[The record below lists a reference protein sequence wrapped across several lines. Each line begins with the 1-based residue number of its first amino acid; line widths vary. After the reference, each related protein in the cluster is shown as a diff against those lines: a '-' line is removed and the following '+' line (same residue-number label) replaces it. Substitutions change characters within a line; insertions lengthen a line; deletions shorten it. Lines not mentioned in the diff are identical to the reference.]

1 MKRVTLKEVAAEVGI
16 SISCT
21 ARALKGRAGISIA
34 TRERVREIA
43 DKLGYCPDPMLSA
56 LATYRESQG
65 KKTFQGTIAYLANH
79 SSELECLASRQSG
92 DPLQGARERAS
103 MLGYQLRYFP
113 LSDLLDSPE
122 RFWKRLRN
130 QGIQGVLMR
139 SFPVE
144 TACIPPPPAGF
155 HYLDLFSQ
163 PHSVSASTVSSN
175 HAQSME
181 LVLMHLKKSGYEKP
195 ALVLN
200 TRISTILHHGW
211 RMAFSV
217 SAQNFKKILHFNH
230 EGFPVSE
237 SSLTQWTSLHRPDA
251 LLFCYSE
258 DHMPGAKILS
268 RWHREG
274 IASLCMDL
282 LDRDCGIAGIYQDRK
297 LAGAEALS
305 LLHGMLMTGGLGV
318 VRPPTA
324 TLIPGTWIAGE
335 KYFHR
340 RENIISDHPPF
351 GFLSSRTGLW

>member
-1 MKRVTLKEVAAEVGI
+1 MKRVTLKEVAAEAGI

-21 ARALKGRAGISIA
+21 ARALKGRAGISNA
-34 TRERVREIA
+34 TRERVRAIA
-43 DKLGYCPDPMLSA
+43 DKLGYRPDPILSA
-56 LATYRESQG
+56 LATYRESRR
-65 KKTFQGTIAYLANH
+65 KKAFQGTIAYLANH
-79 SSELECLASRQSG
+79 SSELECLASLQSG
-92 DPLQGARERAS
+92 DPFHGARERAA

-113 LSDLLDSPE
+113 LNDLLDSPE

-130 QGIQGVLMR
+130 QGIQGVLIR

-144 TACIPPPPAGF
+144 TACIPPSPTGF
-155 HYLDLFSQ
+155 HCVDLFSQ
-163 PHSVSASTVSSN
+163 PHSVTVSTVSSN

-195 ALVLN
+195 ALILN

-217 SAQNFKKILHFNH
+217 SAQNFKKMLHFNH
-230 EGFPVSE
+230 EEFPVSE
-237 SSLTQWTSLHRPDA
+237 SSLTQWIGLHRPDA

-282 LDRDCGIAGIYQDRK
+282 LDPDCGIAGIYQDRK

-305 LLHGMLMTGGLGV
+305 LLHGMLMAGGLVV

-324 TLIPGTWIAGE
+324 TLIPGTWMEGNQRIP
-335 KYFHR
+335 R
-340 RENIISDHPPF
+340 DP
-351 GFLSSRTGLW
+351 